1 MLNFLQAHFDAMDH
15 TSGPRTRRV
24 APRGGSSLQGAGKA
38 LQEALMKDRVEYK
51 RSKEIPGLV
60 LSEARFSEFRFER
73 HYHLDYHIALVTE
86 GVQRQGF
93 HGETLLLTPGSIQLM
108 PPGEVHDGN
117 SAGNESY
124 TLKTFRLSPQL
135 LNGLEEEISG
145 PDRFPALGGAV
156 LQDSSLSGHLSRLH
170 DALRT
175 TPPGSESMEIQSG
188 WLTLLG
194 RLFAQARMVKPQ
206 FVKGTLTPVQWQ
218 RVKEYCEE
226 RAALCN
232 LERFHF
238 LKLFKQTVG
247 MTPHAWIVR
256 LRLERACSL
265 LSHTGRSLTQVA
277 QEVGFYDQSHFNR
290 AFRQAFGVSPSKY

>member
-1 MLNFLQAHFDAMDH
+1 
-15 TSGPRTRRV
+15 
-24 APRGGSSLQGAGKA
+24 
-38 LQEALMKDRVEYK
+38 MKDRVEYK

-60 LSEARFSEFRFER
+60 LGEARFADFRFER

-117 SAGNESY
+117 SAGDESY

-135 LNGLEEEISG
+135 LSGLGEEISG
-145 PDRFPALGGAV
+145 HDRLPAAGGAV
-156 LQDSSLSGHLSRLH
+156 LQDSSLAGHLSRLH
-170 DALRT
+170 DALRAA
-175 TPPGSESMEIQSG
+175 PPGSESMEIQSD
-188 WLTLLG
+188 WLILLG
-194 RLFAQARMVKPQ
+194 RLFVQTRMVKPQ
-206 FVKGTLTPVQWQ
+206 FVKGTLTSVQWQ
-218 RVKEYCEE
+218 RIKEYCDVHLAEKITLEE
-226 RAALCN
+226 LAALCN

-247 MTPHAWIVR
+247 MTPHAWVIR

-265 LSHTGRSLTQVA
+265 LSHTDRSLTQVA

>member
-1 MLNFLQAHFDAMDH
+1 
-15 TSGPRTRRV
+15 
-24 APRGGSSLQGAGKA
+24 
-38 LQEALMKDRVEYK
+38 MKDRVEYK

-60 LSEARFSEFRFER
+60 LSEARFSEFRFDR

-117 SAGNESY
+117 SAGDESY
-124 TLKTFRLSPQL
+124 TLKTFRLSPEL
-135 LNGLEEEISG
+135 LNGLGEEISAQN
-145 PDRFPALGGAV
+145 RFPALGGAV
-156 LQDSSLSGHLSRLH
+156 LQDSSLAGHLSRLH
-170 DALRT
+170 DALRAARA
-175 TPPGSESMEIQSG
+175 GSEPLAEQSE
-188 WLTLLG
+188 WLTLLD
-194 RLFAQARMVKPQ
+194 RLFVRTRMVKPQ
-206 FVKGTLTPVQWQ
+206 FVKGTLTSVQW
-218 RVKEYCEE
+218 RRIKEYCDVHLAEKITLEE
-226 RAALCN
+226 LAALCN

-247 MTPHAWIVR
+247 MTPHAWVVR

-265 LSHTGRSLTQVA
+265 LSHTDHGLSRVA
-277 QEVGFYDQSHFNR
+277 NEVGFYDHSHFSR